1 MGYYLPTLLIQ
12 SVGLSSAYAR
22 LLTAANAT
30 LYLGAALLC
39 LLLIDSVGRR
49 RYVMLPIL
57 TRGYR

>member
-12 SVGLSSAYAR
+12 SVGVSSAYAR

-39 LLLIDSVGRR
+39 LALIDLVGRR
-49 RYVMLPIL
+49 KYVRHRML
-57 TRGYR
+57 TVRHC